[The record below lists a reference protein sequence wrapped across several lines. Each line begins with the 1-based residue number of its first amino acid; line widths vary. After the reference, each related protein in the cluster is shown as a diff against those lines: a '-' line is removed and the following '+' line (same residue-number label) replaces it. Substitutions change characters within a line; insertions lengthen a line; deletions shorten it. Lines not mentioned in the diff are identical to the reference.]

1 MAHETLENG
10 KAQTCYIEIAY
21 RNMHKEKTIL
31 QMVIST

>member
-21 RNMHKEKTIL
+21 RNMHKEIAQQFCKW
-31 QMVIST
+31 Q